1 MLLHKKQ
8 EEVIQMRFFSQPTVM
23 SYKLMAER
31 LGVTRHAVKRRQHR
45 ALLAMR
51 LRMAA
56 A

>member
-1 MLLHKKQ
+1 
-8 EEVIQMRFFSQPTVM
+8 M

-31 LGVTRHAVKRRQHR
+31 LGVTYQAVKQRHQR
-45 ALLAMR
+45 ALLVMR